1 MNADSSSP
9 RSVTHLVEEHISV
22 RISSSHV
29 AVGAI
34 AAALAFTSLQPL
46 AGESRVVR
54 SVPTFTVNIFAQGT
68 SSLYNPDAVV
78 VTSTNV
84 FVAYQNNSDTVK
96 GVPSYIVKYDRS
108 GNMLGQVPLI
118 GRCDGMRLNPYT
130 NQLWVLLNN
139 DGLNGKPARQPRLYT
154 VDPSTLVATLYNFPP
169 VQPHGG
175 GYDDLAFANGRAF
188 ISASAPV
195 LNSHGI
201 NDKPAIVEVRLD
213 GSNAHIKPVV
223 YGNTYGF
230 DIPTHTFGQLNIT
243 DPDSMMIDSRGG
255 VVLSSEGDAQL
266 IFVRHIGERSQSVA
280 RLPAGTQLDK
290 SAWTSG
296 TSGTLFVADSG
307 MNVIYAIQASFDSGT
322 IFSEAGSGAPVQGFI
337 GALDPKTGILTP
349 LLTARDGLID
359 PTTLVFVP
367 AGM

>member
-1 MNADSSSP
+1 M
-9 RSVTHLVEEHISV
+9 
-22 RISSSHV
+22 RISLSRV

-34 AAALAFTSLQPL
+34 AAAFAFSALHPL
-46 AGESRVVR
+46 AGASHPLISANARVVR

-96 GVPSYIVKYDRS
+96 GVPSIIVKYDRS

-130 NQLWVLLNN
+130 NQLWALLNN
-139 DGLNGKPARQPRLYT
+139 DGLNGNPARQPKLYT
-154 VDPSTLVATLYNFPP
+154 IDPATLVATLYHFPP

-175 GYDDLAFANGRAF
+175 GYDDIAFVNGRAF
-188 ISASAPV
+188 ISASSPV
-195 LNSHGI
+195 LNKHGI
-201 NDKPAIVEVRLD
+201 NDKPAIVEVRLH
-213 GSNAHIKPVV
+213 GSDAEIDPVV
-223 YGNTYGF
+223 YGNTHGF
-230 DIPTHTFGQLNIT
+230 DIPTHTYGKLNIT
-243 DPDSMMIDSRGG
+243 DPDSMLVDSRGE

-266 IFVRHIGERSQSVA
+266 IFVRHIGEKSQVVA
-280 RLPAGTQLDK
+280 RLPAGTQLDE
-290 SAWTSG
+290 SAWTTG
-296 TSGTLFVADSG
+296 NSGTLFVADSG
-307 MNVIYAIQASFDSGT
+307 MNVIYAIQATFDPGT